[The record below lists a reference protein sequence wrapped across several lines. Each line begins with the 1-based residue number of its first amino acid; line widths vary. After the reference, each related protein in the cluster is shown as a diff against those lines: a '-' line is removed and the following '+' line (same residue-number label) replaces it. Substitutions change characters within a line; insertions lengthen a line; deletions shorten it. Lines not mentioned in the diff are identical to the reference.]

1 MRHFLLT
8 VLAAIAAAVVFT
20 FTIPAEATTGDW
32 ELPPG
37 TIEAPAATLTR

>member
-1 MRHFLLT
+1 MRQFLLA
-8 VLAAIAAAVVFT
+8 VLATLAAATVFT

-37 TIEAPAATLTR
+37 TTEWCAAPSR